1 MWARLERGDKTG
13 TLIQTASASVAG
25 NFLRQGTGSQVD
37 GPFGFTAGVAE
48 SLIQSHAGEISLLPA
63 LPASWAATGE
73 VTGLRA
79 RGGYEVSMKW
89 DKGRLLSAEIS
100 NPNGGVC
107 SVRYNGKVT
116 KVTVPVTGQS
126 VMIDIK

>member
-1 MWARLERGDKTG
+1 MWARMERGDKAG
-13 TLIQTASASVAG
+13 ALIQAAVTSVAG

-63 LPASWAATGE
+63 LSTGWALTGE
-73 VTGLRA
+73 VSGLRA

-89 DKGRLLSAEIS
+89 DKGKLLSAEIS

-107 SVRYNGKVT
+107 NVRYNGKVT
-116 KVTVPVTGQS
+116 KITVPKGQTVS
-126 VMIDIK
+126 ISE

>member
-1 MWARLERGDKTG
+1 
-13 TLIQTASASVAG
+13 
-25 NFLRQGTGSQVD
+25 VD
-37 GPFGFTAGVAE
+37 GSFGFTAGVAE

-63 LPASWAATGE
+63 LPTGWAAKGE

-89 DKGRLLSAEIS
+89 DKSRLLSAEMS

-107 SVRYNGKVT
+107 NVRYNGKVI
-116 KVTVPVTGQS
+116 KVTVLARKPTLVD
-126 VMIDIK
+126 VK